1 MGKRC
6 RVQLYDENDEP
17 WDLVMVSH
25 HYPDLFRGV
34 ALKNIR
40 ATHFKSFE
48 EAQNAL
54 KVFQKQGNQYRG
66 EIKEI

>member
-1 MGKRC
+1 MKKRC
-6 RVQLYDENDEP
+6 RVKLFDENNEA
-17 WDLVMVSH
+17 WNLVMVSH
-25 HYPDLFRGV
+25 HYPDVFRGV

-54 KVFQKQGNQYRG
+54 EVFKKQGNKYRG
-66 EIKEI
+66 EIHEI